1 MKTII
6 LSITLLII
14 SLTNN
19 SYATC
24 PNNMNGIIEE
34 IVKFENGELTLE
46 KNQAAFVKVSFKI
59 DEQGNIMVLEI
70 NYSDES
76 IKNKLIQKLSSLN
89 LYSLN
94 DCKEVFNYNFTFK
107 KY

>member
-1 MKTII
+1 MT
-6 LSITLLII
+6 

-24 PNNMNGIIEE
+24 SYDMNSLIGEV
-34 IVKFENGELTLE
+34 VKFENGDLTLE
-46 KNQAAFVKVSFKI
+46 KNQIAFVKVSFKI
-59 DEQGNIMVLEI
+59 DEQGSIVVLEI

-89 LYSLN
+89 LYGLN